1 MPLLARTIAAPLVVE
16 IRRGALDAL
25 GGTLAASR
33 ISPSGE
39 VAVVVGTG
47 IGPKLVPVIDAALP
61 SSTSTTVAAA
71 TVAEAR
77 RLEDALRGMA
87 VDAVVAVGGGGT
99 LDVAKWAATM
109 VGLPFVAVATNL
121 AHDGIAS
128 PVAVLESDGQKRSY
142 GAHLPIGVIVD
153 LDLVIAGPVAH
164 VRSGIGDTVSN
175 LSAVADWTL
184 AGSALGET
192 IDGLAVALA
201 RTAAEAVLGG
211 PGDTTSE
218 EFLTTLA
225 DSLVISGTAMSVAG
239 TSRPCS
245 GGCHEISHSVDSL
258 FPGTALHGEQVAVG
272 ALFTSFLRE
281 SPELDAIDACF
292 RRHGVARVPS
302 DLGLTSEQF
311 AVAASSA
318 PGTRPDRYTILE
330 HLALDSDEMRRRV
343 NAFVE
348 AFDR

>member
-1 MPLLARTIAAPLVVE
+1 MAAVT
-16 IRRGALDAL
+16 A
-25 GGTLAASR
+25 
-33 ISPSGE
+33 
-39 VAVVVGTG
+39 
-47 IGPKLVPVIDAALP
+47 
-61 SSTSTTVAAA
+61 
-71 TVAEAR
+71 AEAR
-77 RLEDALRGMA
+77 RLEDALRGMT

-153 LDLVIAGPVAH
+153 LGLVSAGPVEH

-184 AGSALGET
+184 AGSALGEK

-245 GGCHEISHSVDSL
+245 GGCHEISHSIDSL

-281 SPELDAIDACF
+281 SPELDAIDTCF

-311 AVAASSA
+311 ALSASSA

-330 HLALDSDEMRRRV
+330 HLALDSDEMQRRV

>member
-1 MPLLARTIAAPLVVE
+1 MPLLARTIATPLLVE
-16 IRRGALDAL
+16 IRRGALGAL
-25 GGTLAASR
+25 ATTLSASR
-33 ISPSGE
+33 ISPSGS

-47 IGPKLVPVIDAALP
+47 IGPKLAPVIEKALP
-61 SSTSTTVAAA
+61 SSFSTTISAA
-71 TVAEAR
+71 TVDEAR
-77 RLEDALRGMA
+77 RLEAALRGRS

-128 PVAVLESDGQKRSY
+128 PVAVLESEGQKRSY

-153 LDLVIAGPVAH
+153 LDLVATCPIEH

-175 LSAVADWTL
+175 LSAVADWLL
-184 AGSALGET
+184 AGSVLGEQV
-192 IDGLAVALA
+192 DGLAVAMA
-201 RTAAEAVLGG
+201 RTAAKAVLGG
-211 PGDTTSE
+211 PGATTSAD
-218 EFLTTLA
+218 FLTTLA

-245 GGCHEISHSVDSL
+245 GACHEISHSIDSR

-272 ALFTSFLRE
+272 ALFAAFLRE

-292 RRHGVARVPS
+292 RRHGVARVPR
-302 DLGLTSEQF
+302 DLGLTNEQF
-311 AVAASSA
+311 AGAAYAA

-330 HLALDSDEMRRRV
+330 HLALDLDEMRRRV

-348 AFDR
+348 AFDS